1 MICQAPTL
9 YQFFSK
15 ILVPVFDTV
24 SLIRTVTI
32 PLHHGGAIA
41 LEINQTQTQTH
52 IHTQSHMHNAQ
63 TNTYTLSKNFWGVYP
78 DCETKFGAC
87 KMNINVLVIE

>member
-41 LEINQTQTQTH
+41 LEIKQTQTQTH
-52 IHTQSHMHNAQ
+52 IHTQSHMHNTQ
-63 TNTYTLSKNFWGVYP
+63 IHTLFQKTSEEFIQIVKPNLG
-78 DCETKFGAC
+78 
-87 KMNINVLVIE
+87 LVK